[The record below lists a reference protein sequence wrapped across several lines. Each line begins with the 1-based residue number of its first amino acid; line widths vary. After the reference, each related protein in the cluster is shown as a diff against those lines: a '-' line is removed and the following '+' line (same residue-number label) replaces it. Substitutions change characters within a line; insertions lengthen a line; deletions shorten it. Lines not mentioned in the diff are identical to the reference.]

1 MKLNPDLKL
10 LESIGI
16 IQDPLDTLFRGGPIM
31 EVDDKDFETLRTFL
45 VARGAGDS
53 LHEIAF
59 FQANFVK
66 KRQPPHPGLI
76 KMIEEHR
83 EYFEARKK
91 PLGMDFSK
99 LQGIKLHFGKDDRG
113 KGINADLPKDLLQ
126 YIGGLILS
134 ELESEAPRDA
144 SLADKIEELDKI
156 ETRLNHSKSK
166 MKDSFSKV
174 EAILKAKAPGIAL
187 DQKLVM
193 LCTYAIFFQY
203 GHRLYFKPNPPITA
217 NEDDPFSG
225 EFDIIRVYDN
235 LRN

>member
-16 IQDPLDTLFRGGPIM
+16 IQDPLDSLLRGGPIM

-45 VARGAGDS
+45 VAWRAGDS

-66 KRQPPHPGLI
+66 KWQPPHPGLI

-83 EYFEARKK
+83 EYFEAREK
-91 PLGMDFSK
+91 LLRMDFSK

-113 KGINADLPKDLLQ
+113 TGINADLPKDLLQ
-126 YIGGLILS
+126 YFGDLILS
-134 ELESEAPRDA
+134 ELVGEAPPDA
-144 SLADKIEELDKI
+144 RPLDKIRELKKI

-166 MKDSFSKV
+166 IKNSFSKV

-187 DQKLVM
+187 DQKQVM
-193 LCTYAIFFQY
+193 LCTYAMFFQY
-203 GHRLYFKPNPPITA
+203 GHRLYFKPYPPITA
-217 NEDDPFSG
+217 NEADPFSR
-225 EFDIIRVYDN
+225 EFDSLRVYDN